1 MIPSVEDDIDLTE
14 DIDEETE
21 PSLDYKL
28 HISEGAV
35 SGKTDELDAMHQV
48 IYKILNTERYEN
60 IIYSWDY
67 GVELKDL
74 FGMPVSYCCPEIE
87 RRITEALTQDDRI
100 DSVDNFKFDVSTRH
114 KIRTTFT
121 VHTIFGDTD
130 EESEVDY

>member
-1 MIPSVEDDIDLTE
+1 MIPSIEDDIDLTE

-28 HISEGAV
+28 HIGEDTI

-74 FGMPVSYCCPEIE
+74 FGMPVSYCCPEIK

-100 DSVDNFKFDVSTRH
+100 DSVDNFQFDTSKRH
-114 KIRTTFT
+114 QITVRFT
-121 VHTIFGDTD
+121 AHTIFGDT
-130 EESEVDY
+130 EEETEVEY